1 MAYAAS
7 ISVQTL
13 QYGGDE
19 KGLFVVTINE
29 TDATNTSECSF
40 EAPKT
45 FRLLRQTCKLTA
57 GSGSTIDPVVG
68 TVTDPGAAASSAE
81 LVYANGA
88 AAARVNNDVN
98 SGQGAAF
105 YAPGGKLYHRSVPD
119 SGTNNSVTTIYLI
132 QGGW

>member
-1 MAYAAS
+1 MAYSAS

-13 QYGGDE
+13 QYGGDLR
-19 KGLFVVTINE
+19 GLFVVTITE
-29 TDATNTSECSF
+29 TDCTSTSECSF
-40 EAPKT
+40 EVPKT
-45 FRLLRQTCKLTA
+45 FRLFRQICKLTG

-81 LVYANGA
+81 LVYANGT

-105 YAPGGKLYHRSVPD
+105 YAAGGKLYHRSVPD
-119 SGTNNSVTTIYLI
+119 NTSTVTTIYLI

>member
-13 QYGGDE
+13 QYGGDV
-19 KGLFVVTINE
+19 KGLLAITINE
-29 TDATNTSECSF
+29 TDTATTSECNF
-40 EAPKT
+40 EVPKI
-45 FRLLRQTCKLTA
+45 FRILRQTCKLTG

-81 LVYANGA
+81 LVYANGV
-88 AAARVNNDVN
+88 AAARVNNDIN
-98 SGQGAAF
+98 SGQGAAC
-105 YAPGGKLYHRSVPD
+105 YAAGGKLYHRSVPD

-132 QGGW
+132 QGG